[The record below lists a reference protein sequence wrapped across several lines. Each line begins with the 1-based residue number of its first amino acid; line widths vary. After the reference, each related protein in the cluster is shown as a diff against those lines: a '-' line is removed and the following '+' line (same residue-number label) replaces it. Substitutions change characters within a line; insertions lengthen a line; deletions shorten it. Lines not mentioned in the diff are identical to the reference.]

1 MLALAFL
8 ILIHKFLQFLAE
20 DPPVIAAHR
29 DTAYKTRFAAL
40 DTDHLFLK
48 MFFCGHG
55 IRLMSTGKI
64 VNDKFIIN
72 TLQGQNRAGY
82 K

>member
-8 ILIHKFLQFLAE
+8 ILIHKLLQLLAE

-40 DTDHLFLK
+40 DTDHIFLL
-48 MFFCGHG
+48 MVLCCYG
-55 IRLMSTGKI
+55 ISLL
-64 VNDKFIIN
+64 N
-72 TLQGQNRAGY
+72 
-82 K
+82 